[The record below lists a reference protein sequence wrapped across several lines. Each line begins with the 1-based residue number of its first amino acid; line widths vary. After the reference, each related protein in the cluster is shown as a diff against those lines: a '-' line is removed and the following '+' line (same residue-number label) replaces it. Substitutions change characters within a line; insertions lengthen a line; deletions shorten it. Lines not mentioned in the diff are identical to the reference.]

1 MNRLVLAVTA
11 AVALAASPV
20 LAADLYDPA
29 APIDPVS
36 PEVYGPTV
44 FSWAGPY
51 VGAQL
56 GYGWGETRGK
66 IKGSRRGIDTDGV
79 IGGLYGGYNAQLTP
93 NFVLGGEADIS
104 WADMSGDRTI
114 GGRKYE
120 ARTDWAGTIRARAG
134 ASFDRILV
142 YGTGGIAFAGN
153 NMKKQARGSE
163 SQTHFG
169 WTIGA
174 GVEGAITQ
182 NIVARGEYLYAGYG
196 RQDYNKINAKG
207 VDLDTS
213 VLRAG
218 VAYKF

>member
-1 MNRLVLAVTA
+1 MKHLIA
-11 AVALAASPV
+11 AVAAATVLIASP
-20 LAADLYDPA
+20 AISADLYDPV
-29 APIDPVS
+29 APVA

-51 VGAQL
+51 VGAQI

-66 IKGSRRGIDTDGV
+66 IKGSRRDIDTNGV

-104 WADMSGDRTI
+104 WSDISGDRNI

-120 ARTDWAGTIRARAG
+120 ARTDWQGTIRARAG
-134 ASFDRILV
+134 AAFDRILV

-153 NMKKQARGSE
+153 NMKKQARGNE
-163 SQTHFG
+163 SQTHVG
-169 WTIGA
+169 WTLGA
-174 GVEGAITQ
+174 GVEGAITE

-196 RQDYNKINAKG
+196 KENYNKINAKG
-207 VDLDTS
+207 VDLNTN
-213 VLRAG
+213 VVRAG

>member
-1 MNRLVLAVTA
+1 MKHLIA
-11 AVALAASPV
+11 AVAAAAALAATPAFS
-20 LAADLYDPA
+20 ADLYDPV
-29 APIDPVS
+29 APVA

-51 VGAQL
+51 VGAQI

-79 IGGLYGGYNAQLTP
+79 IGGLYGGYNAQLMP

-104 WADMSGDRTI
+104 WSDISGDRTI

-120 ARTDWAGTIRARAG
+120 ARTDWQGTIRARAG
-134 ASFDRILV
+134 AAFDRILV

-163 SQTHFG
+163 GQTHIG
-169 WTIGA
+169 WTLGA
-174 GVEGAITQ
+174 GVEGAITE

-196 RQDYNKINAKG
+196 KEDYNKINAKG
-207 VDLDTS
+207 VDLNTN
-213 VLRAG
+213 VVRAG

>member
-1 MNRLVLAVTA
+1 MKRLIA
-11 AVALAASPV
+11 AVAAVTVLAASP
-20 LAADLYDPA
+20 AISADLYDPV
-29 APIDPVS
+29 APVA

-51 VGAQL
+51 VGAQI

-104 WADMSGDRTI
+104 WADVTGDRTI

-120 ARTDWAGTIRARAG
+120 ARTDWQGTIRARAG
-134 ASFDRILV
+134 AAFDRILV

-153 NMKKQARGSE
+153 NMKKQGRGSE
-163 SQTHFG
+163 GQTHVG
-169 WTIGA
+169 WTLGA
-174 GVEGAITQ
+174 GVEGAITE

-196 RQDYNKINAKG
+196 SENYNKINAKD
-207 VDLDTS
+207 VDLNNS
-213 VLRAG
+213 VIRAG

>member
-1 MNRLVLAVTA
+1 MKHLIAAAAAATVLI
-11 AVALAASPV
+11 ASP
-20 LAADLYDPA
+20 AISADLYDPV
-29 APIDPVS
+29 APVA

-51 VGAQL
+51 VGAQI
-56 GYGWGETRGK
+56 GFGWGETRGK

-104 WADMSGDRTI
+104 WSDISGDRNI

-120 ARTDWAGTIRARAG
+120 ARTDWQGTIRARAG
-134 ASFDRILV
+134 AAFDRILV
-142 YGTGGIAFAGN
+142 YGTGGVAFAGN
-153 NMKKQARGSE
+153 NMKKQGRGSE
-163 SQTHFG
+163 GQTHVG
-169 WTIGA
+169 WTLGA
-174 GVEGAITQ
+174 GVEGAITE

-196 RQDYNKINAKG
+196 KEDYNKINAKG
-207 VDLDTS
+207 VDLNNS
-213 VLRAG
+213 VVRAG

>member
-1 MNRLVLAVTA
+1 MKRLIA
-11 AVALAASPV
+11 AVAAATALAASP
-20 LAADLYDPA
+20 AISADLYDPV
-29 APIDPVS
+29 APVA

-51 VGAQL
+51 VGAQI
-56 GYGWGETRGK
+56 GYGWGEVSGQ

-104 WADMSGDRTI
+104 WSDISGDRTI

-120 ARTDWAGTIRARAG
+120 ARTDWQGTIRARAG
-134 ASFDRILV
+134 AAFDRILV

-153 NMKKQARGSE
+153 NIKKQARGSE
-163 SQTHFG
+163 GQTHVG
-169 WTIGA
+169 WTLGA
-174 GVEGAITQ
+174 GVEGAITE

-196 RQDYNKINAKG
+196 KENYNKINVKN
-207 VDLDTS
+207 VDLNTN
-213 VLRAG
+213 VIRAG

>member
-1 MNRLVLAVTA
+1 MKHLIAAAAAATVLI
-11 AVALAASPV
+11 ASP
-20 LAADLYDPA
+20 AISADLYDPV
-29 APIDPVS
+29 APVA

-51 VGAQL
+51 VGAQI

-104 WADMSGDRTI
+104 WSDISGDRSI

-120 ARTDWAGTIRARAG
+120 ARTDWQGTIRARAG
-134 ASFDRILV
+134 AAFDRILV
-142 YGTGGIAFAGN
+142 YGTGGVAFAGN

-163 SQTHFG
+163 GQTHVG
-169 WTIGA
+169 WTLGA
-174 GVEGAITQ
+174 GVEGAITE

-196 RQDYNKINAKG
+196 KQDYNKINAKG
-207 VDLDTS
+207 VDLNTS
-213 VLRAG
+213 VVRAG

>member
-1 MNRLVLAVTA
+1 MKHLIAAAAAATVLI
-11 AVALAASPV
+11 ASP
-20 LAADLYDPA
+20 AISADLYDPV
-29 APIDPVS
+29 APVA

-51 VGAQL
+51 VGAQI

-79 IGGLYGGYNAQLTP
+79 IGGLYGGYNAQLMP

-104 WADMSGDRTI
+104 WSDISGDRNI
-114 GGRKYE
+114 GGRRYE
-120 ARTDWAGTIRARAG
+120 ARTDWQGTIRARAG
-134 ASFDRILV
+134 AAFDRILV

-153 NMKKQARGSE
+153 DMKKQGRGSE
-163 SQTHFG
+163 DQTHIG
-169 WTIGA
+169 WTLGA
-174 GVEGAITQ
+174 GVEGAITE

-196 RQDYNKINAKG
+196 KEDYNKINAKG
-207 VDLDTS
+207 VDLNTN
-213 VLRAG
+213 VVRAG

>member
-1 MNRLVLAVTA
+1 MKHLIAAAAAATVLI
-11 AVALAASPV
+11 ASP
-20 LAADLYDPA
+20 AISADLYDPV
-29 APIDPVS
+29 APVA

-51 VGAQL
+51 VGAQI
-56 GYGWGETRGK
+56 GFGWGETRGK

-104 WADMSGDRTI
+104 WSDISGDRNI

-120 ARTDWAGTIRARAG
+120 ARTDWQGTIRARAG
-134 ASFDRILV
+134 AAFDRILV
-142 YGTGGIAFAGN
+142 YGTGGVAFAGN

-163 SQTHFG
+163 GQTHVG
-169 WTIGA
+169 WTLGA
-174 GVEGAITQ
+174 GVEGAITE

-196 RQDYNKINAKG
+196 KEDYNKINAKG
-207 VDLDTS
+207 VDLNTS
-213 VLRAG
+213 VVRAG

>member
-1 MNRLVLAVTA
+1 MKHLIAAAAAATVLI
-11 AVALAASPV
+11 ASP
-20 LAADLYDPA
+20 AISADLYDPV
-29 APIDPVS
+29 APVA

-51 VGAQL
+51 VGAQI

-104 WADMSGDRTI
+104 WSDISGDRTI

-120 ARTDWAGTIRARAG
+120 ARTDWQGTIRARAG
-134 ASFDRILV
+134 AAFDRILV
-142 YGTGGIAFAGN
+142 YGTGGVAFAGN

-163 SQTHFG
+163 GQTHVG
-169 WTIGA
+169 WTLGA
-174 GVEGAITQ
+174 GVEGAITE

-196 RQDYNKINAKG
+196 KQDYNKINAKG
-207 VDLDTS
+207 VDLNTS
-213 VLRAG
+213 VVRAG

>member
-1 MNRLVLAVTA
+1 MKHLIAAAAAATVLI
-11 AVALAASPV
+11 ASP
-20 LAADLYDPA
+20 AISADLYDPV
-29 APIDPVS
+29 APVA

-51 VGAQL
+51 VGAQI
-56 GYGWGETRGK
+56 GFGWGETRGK

-104 WADMSGDRTI
+104 WSDISGDRNI

-120 ARTDWAGTIRARAG
+120 ARTDWQGTIRARAG
-134 ASFDRILV
+134 AAFDRILV
-142 YGTGGIAFAGN
+142 YGTGGVAFAGN

-163 SQTHFG
+163 SQTHVG
-169 WTIGA
+169 WTLGA
-174 GVEGAITQ
+174 GVEGAITE

-196 RQDYNKINAKG
+196 KEDYNKINAKG
-207 VDLDTS
+207 VDLNTS
-213 VLRAG
+213 VVRAG

>member
-1 MNRLVLAVTA
+1 MKRLIA
-11 AVALAASPV
+11 AVAAAAVLAATPALS
-20 LAADLYDPA
+20 ADLYDPI
-29 APIDPVS
+29 APVA

-51 VGAQL
+51 VGAQI
-56 GYGWGETRGK
+56 GYGWGEVSGQ

-104 WADMSGDRTI
+104 WSDISGDRNVR
-114 GGRKYE
+114 GRKYE
-120 ARTDWAGTIRARAG
+120 ARTDWQGTIRARAG
-134 ASFDRILV
+134 AAFDRILV

-153 NMKKQARGSE
+153 NMKKQARGNE
-163 SQTHFG
+163 SQTHVG
-169 WTIGA
+169 WTLGA
-174 GVEGAITQ
+174 GIEGAITE

-196 RQDYNKINAKG
+196 KENYNKINVKN
-207 VDLDTS
+207 VDLNTN
-213 VLRAG
+213 VVRAG

>member
-1 MNRLVLAVTA
+1 MKRLVLAVTA
-11 AVALAASPV
+11 AVALAASPA

-56 GYGWGETRGK
+56 GYGWGDVSGQ
-66 IKGSRRGIDTDGV
+66 INGSRRGIDTDGV
-79 IGGLYGGYNAQLTP
+79 IGGLYGGYNAQITP

-104 WADMSGDRTI
+104 WADMTGDRTI

-153 NMKKQARGSE
+153 DIKKQGKGSE
-163 SQTHFG
+163 SQTHIG
-169 WTIGA
+169 WTLGA

-182 NIVARGEYLYAGYG
+182 NIVARGEYLYAGFDK
-196 RQDYNKINAKG
+196 QNYNKVGAKN
-207 VDLDTS
+207 VDLDTN
-213 VLRAG
+213 VIRAG

>member
-1 MNRLVLAVTA
+1 MKHLIA
-11 AVALAASPV
+11 AVAAAAVLAATPALS
-20 LAADLYDPA
+20 ADLYDPV
-29 APIDPVS
+29 APVA

-51 VGAQL
+51 VGAQI
-56 GYGWGETRGK
+56 GYGWGETRGN

-104 WADMSGDRTI
+104 WSDISGDRNI

-120 ARTDWAGTIRARAG
+120 ARTDWQGTIRARAG
-134 ASFDRILV
+134 AAFDRILV

-153 NMKKQARGSE
+153 NMKKQGRGDE
-163 SQTHFG
+163 SQTHVG
-169 WTIGA
+169 WTLGA
-174 GVEGAITQ
+174 GVEGAITE

-196 RQDYNKINAKG
+196 KEDYNKINAKG
-207 VDLDTS
+207 VDLNDS
-213 VLRAG
+213 VIRAG